1 MKFMKILTFIICLL
15 AYGDVL
21 TAIEIGDKAPPL
33 NIAKWIKGTPV
44 SLDSKNDAGKKAC
57 VIFFWATWNNVSQN
71 LMNFISRESYIFKK
85 DGVDFVGYKI
95 YLDYIKLRK
104 SNIKRFIG
112 RTKNNIYLYNKC
124 KLDENNLESS
134 ICSFLGYAKHANAY
148 LISKKLFNIYFDKWT
163 YLLNKI
169 YASDIK

>member
-1 MKFMKILTFIICLL
+1 VIYEIRCFLKNDLKLKLPSKKTNICL
-15 AYGDVL
+15 
-21 TAIEIGDKAPPL
+21 T
-33 NIAKWIKGTPV
+33 
-44 SLDSKNDAGKKAC
+44 
-57 VIFFWATWNNVSQN
+57 
-71 LMNFISRESYIFKK
+71 K